1 MRYVS
6 PSDPVAGGSRRSET
20 TASWVLRIL
29 WLALPLAVGPAVAEG
44 LNDAPGPVRTTASVG
59 LWALWAVGLLATL
72 VPRPVSLVGVR
83 LGGPAAFATG
93 VWAATATGL
102 SPTGL
107 TGLVAGALVAGVS
120 ISAPVGDRFVDG
132 ASYGDERRFLLRA
145 PGPVVVVM
153 APLAW
158 VVAVAGVVTG
168 PLLVADGSLHAGIP
182 ACIVGLSAAGLAARA
197 IHQLGRRWVVLVPA
211 GPVLHDHLAA
221 ADPPL
226 IPRTQ
231 VSSVTPAATH
241 TTATDLSQGAFGLA
255 LEVRC
260 RGPLNMA
267 LRHGRRGPGV
277 GSRTPVGAF
286 LCTPARPDVLLAE
299 AAARR
304 LTSREVPGQAASPPP
319 TTSSPS

>member
-1 MRYVS
+1 MS
-6 PSDPVAGGSRRSET
+6 PSDPVAGGNRRSET

-29 WLALPLAVGPAVAEG
+29 WLVLPLAVGPAVAEG
-44 LNDAPGPVRTTASVG
+44 LSDAPGPVRTTASAG

-72 VPRPVSLVGVR
+72 VPRPLSLAGVR

-93 VWAATATGL
+93 VWAAATDL
-102 SPTGL
+102 SPASMA
-107 TGLVAGALVAGVS
+107 GLVAGALVAGVS
-120 ISAPVGDRFVDG
+120 VSAPVGDRFVDG

-145 PGPVVVVM
+145 PGPVVVLM

-168 PLLVADGSLHAGIP
+168 PLLVADGSLTAGIP
-182 ACIVGLSAAGLAARA
+182 ACIVGLPAAGLAVRA

-211 GPVLHDHLAA
+211 GLVLHDHLAV
-221 ADPPL
+221 ADPTL

-231 VSSVTPAATH
+231 VSSVAPAATH

-260 RGPLNMA
+260 RDPLNMA
-267 LRHGRRGPGV
+267 LRHGRRGSGA

-304 LTSREVPGQAASPPP
+304 LPSGAVPGPAASPPP

>member
-1 MRYVS
+1 MRSVS
-6 PSDPVAGGSRRSET
+6 PSDPVAGGNRRSET

-29 WLALPLAVGPAVAEG
+29 WLVLPLAVGPAVAEG
-44 LNDAPGPVRTTASVG
+44 LSDAPGPVQTTASAG

-72 VPRPVSLVGVR
+72 VPRPLSLAGVR

-93 VWAATATGL
+93 VWAATTDL
-102 SPTGL
+102 SPASMA
-107 TGLVAGALVAGVS
+107 GLVAGALVAGVS
-120 ISAPVGDRFVDG
+120 VSAPVGDRFVDG

-145 PGPVVVVM
+145 PGPVVVLM

-168 PLLVADGSLHAGIP
+168 PLLVADGSLTAGIP
-182 ACIVGLSAAGLAARA
+182 ACIVGLPAAGLAARA
-197 IHQLGRRWVVLVPA
+197 THQLGRRWVVLVPA
-211 GPVLHDHLAA
+211 GMVLHDHLAV
-221 ADPPL
+221 ADPTL

-231 VSSVTPAATH
+231 VSSVAPAATH

-260 RGPLNMA
+260 RNPLNMA
-267 LRHGRRGPGV
+267 LRHGRRGSGA

-304 LTSREVPGQAASPPP
+304 LTSGAVPGQAASPPP

>member
-1 MRYVS
+1 MWSVS
-6 PSDPVAGGSRRSET
+6 PSGPVAGGNRRSET

-29 WLALPLAVGPAVAEG
+29 WLVLPLAVGPAVAEG
-44 LNDAPGPVRTTASVG
+44 LSDAPGPVRTTASAG

-72 VPRPVSLVGVR
+72 VPRPLSLAGVR
-83 LGGPAAFATG
+83 LGGPAAFAIG
-93 VWAATATGL
+93 VWAAATDL
-102 SPTGL
+102 SPASMA
-107 TGLVAGALVAGVS
+107 GLVAGALVAGVS
-120 ISAPVGDRFVDG
+120 VSAPVGDRFVDG

-145 PGPVVVVM
+145 PGPVVVLM

-168 PLLVADGSLHAGIP
+168 PLLVADGSLIAAIP
-182 ACIVGLSAAGLAARA
+182 ACIVGLPAAGLAVRA

-211 GPVLHDHLAA
+211 GLVLHDHLAV
-221 ADPPL
+221 ADPTL

-231 VSSVTPAATH
+231 ISSVTPAATH

-267 LRHGRRGPGV
+267 LRHGRRGSGV

>member
-1 MRYVS
+1 MS
-6 PSDPVAGGSRRSET
+6 PSDPVAGGNRRSET

-29 WLALPLAVGPAVAEG
+29 WLVLPLAVGPAVAEG
-44 LNDAPGPVRTTASVG
+44 LSDAPGPVRTTASAG

-72 VPRPVSLVGVR
+72 VPRPLSLAGVR
-83 LGGPAAFATG
+83 LGGPAAFAIG
-93 VWAATATGL
+93 VWAAATDL
-102 SPTGL
+102 SPASMA
-107 TGLVAGALVAGVS
+107 GLVAGALVAGVS
-120 ISAPVGDRFVDG
+120 VSAPVGDRFVDG

-145 PGPVVVVM
+145 PGPVVVLM

-168 PLLVADGSLHAGIP
+168 PLLVADGSLTAGIP
-182 ACIVGLSAAGLAARA
+182 ACIVGLPAAGLAVRA

-211 GPVLHDHLAA
+211 GLVLHDHLAV
-221 ADPPL
+221 ADPTL

-260 RGPLNMA
+260 RDPLNMA
-267 LRHGRRGPGV
+267 LRHGRRGSGV

>member
-1 MRYVS
+1 MWSVS
-6 PSDPVAGGSRRSET
+6 PSGPVAGGNRRSET

-29 WLALPLAVGPAVAEG
+29 WLVLPLAVGPAVAEG
-44 LNDAPGPVRTTASVG
+44 LSDAPGPVRTTASAG

-72 VPRPVSLVGVR
+72 VPRPLSLAGVR

-93 VWAATATGL
+93 GWAAATAL
-102 SPTGL
+102 SPASMA
-107 TGLVAGALVAGVS
+107 GLVAGALVAGVS
-120 ISAPVGDRFVDG
+120 VSAPVGDRFVDG

-145 PGPVVVVM
+145 PGPVVVLM

-168 PLLVADGSLHAGIP
+168 PLLVADGSLTAGIP
-182 ACIVGLSAAGLAARA
+182 ACIVGLPAAGLAVRA

-211 GPVLHDHLAA
+211 GLVLHDHLAV
-221 ADPPL
+221 ADPTL

-267 LRHGRRGPGV
+267 LRHGRRGPEV